1 MLNSISEEMKE
12 EIFRLI
18 STPGIEVEEIPIQ
31 INQKFNSDL
40 DYETV
45 MKILADEYMKYNL
58 NFGRRLCCRF

>member
-1 MLNSISEEMKE
+1 MTSSISEEIKK

-18 STPGIEVEEIPIQ
+18 SIPGIEVEDIPIQ

-45 MKILADEYMKYNL
+45 MEILADEYMKYNL
-58 NFGRRLCCRF
+58 DFGRRLCCRF